1 MLSVKQQYFLA
12 FVLIL
17 AVLIVGKPI
26 LYLNSKVN
34 NMKQFHIGSEK
45 YYTKNGTL
53 FKSEAYSKFKDYIV
67 DFQLRPDLNNMQ
79 ILLLHSLEHG
89 NVT

>member
-1 MLSVKQQYFLA
+1 MLSEKQQYFLA
-12 FVLIL
+12 SVLIL
-17 AVLIVGKPI
+17 VALIVGTYI
-26 LYLNSKVN
+26 SKVS
-34 NMKQFHIGSEK
+34 NMKQFQIGSEN

-53 FKSEAYSKFKDYIV
+53 FKSEPYFKFKDYIV

>member
-17 AVLIVGKPI
+17 VTLIVGTGETNLI
-26 LYLNSKVN
+26 SKEN
-34 NMKQFHIGSEK
+34 DMKQFQIGSEN

-53 FKSEAYSKFKDYIV
+53 FKSEPYFKFKDYIV

-79 ILLLHSLEHG
+79 ILLLHSLEHR

>member
-12 FVLIL
+12 SVLIL
-17 AVLIVGKPI
+17 VALIVGT
-26 LYLNSKVN
+26 KVN
-34 NMKQFHIGSEK
+34 NMKQFQIGSEND
-45 YYTKNGTL
+45 YTKNGTS
-53 FKSEAYSKFKDYIV
+53 FKSEPYFKFKDYIV
-67 DFQLRPDLNNMQ
+67 DFQLRPDLSNMQ